1 MYDLRNSLRT
11 IIQKY
16 TGSQQSQQRVQVT
29 LFETQEKMK
38 LDISRLTEESCASR
52 AKTKEWE
59 DRYHDLASAHY
70 QSGVASNKSSM
81 PLSKS
86 AERERHCD
94 NNATPPMPTGYWPN
108 THAAMPG

>member
-1 MYDLRNSLRT
+1 MRT

-16 TGSQQSQQRVQVT
+16 AESQQSQQRVQVT

-38 LDISRLTEESCASR
+38 LAISRMPEELCAAR

-59 DRYHDLASAHY
+59 DRYHDLEPAHY

-86 AERERHCD
+86 VEKRE
-94 NNATPPMPTGYWPN
+94 AL
-108 THAAMPG
+108 